1 MLLKLALL
9 NLWKY
14 RKRTAVVLL
23 GIVLSVVVMQ
33 SISSMLAGMQSMFFS
48 EIIRGSGHVQ
58 LHAEGWEERLD
69 RYSLDYLIDEPRELV
84 KELEGMQSVD
94 RVEPILSF
102 GALVSTE
109 EDNIALQGHGVL
121 RGTRYYA
128 AARDGVVAGSFL
140 PDQGPGI
147 VISRENAEL
156 LGVDLGHSLSV
167 LVTTT
172 LNSPWYLRYPVV
184 GVFDAG
190 VGDLDETSF
199 FIPFGDAQELL
210 FAEGRA
216 NEVRI
221 MLEDPER
228 APEFVDANSD
238 LFSEYGVASET
249 WREIHGSILVFVD
262 LSDLMSAVINA
273 FVVIVAASVI
283 TNAILMTA
291 FDRLPTFGALRA
303 IGLKRRGLLFMLI
316 NEGVLL
322 GVIGSLF
329 GLAMG
334 VPISLYFEANGLD
347 IGEMGKAFGA
357 GSVYYFDFTWTDA
370 LINFGFGV
378 LIASLSALYAG
389 IVTIRKS
396 VIETLGEA

>member
-1 MLLKLALL
+1 MLFKLALL

-23 GIVLSVVVMQ
+23 GIVLSVIVMQ
-33 SISSMLAGMQSMFFS
+33 SISSMLAGMQRMFFS
-48 EIIRGSGHVQ
+48 DIIRGSGHIQ
-58 LHAEGWEERLD
+58 LHAEGWEDRLD
-69 RYSLDYLIDEPRELV
+69 RYSLDYLIDRPNDLV
-84 KELEGMQSVD
+84 RDVEALESVD

-121 RGTRYYA
+121 RETSYYTA
-128 AARDGVVAGSFL
+128 VRDGIVAGSFL
-140 PDQGPGI
+140 PEEGPGI

-156 LGVDLGHSLSV
+156 LDVGVGDSLSV

-172 LNSPWYLRYPVV
+172 LDSPWYLRYPIV
-184 GVFDAG
+184 GLFDAG
-190 VGDLDETSF
+190 VGDLDESSF
-199 FIPFGDAQELL
+199 FLPLEEAQQLL

-216 NEVRI
+216 NEIRI
-221 MLEDPER
+221 MLDDPER
-228 APEFVDANSD
+228 ASAFVRQQRD
-238 LFSEYGVASET
+238 LFADYDVAAET

-303 IGLKRRGLLFMLI
+303 IGLKRSGLLLMLV

-322 GVIGSLF
+322 GVIGSLL
-329 GLAMG
+329 GLAIG
-334 VPISLYFEANGLD
+334 VPISLYLEANGLD
-347 IGEMGKAFGA
+347 IGELGRAFGA
-357 GSVYYFDFTWTDA
+357 GSIYYFDFEWTDA
-370 LINFGFGV
+370 FVNFGFGV
-378 LIASLSALYAG
+378 LVAGLSALYAG
-389 IVTIRKS
+389 VVTIKKS